1 MTDYIGLPP
10 QSRIIPVTKGTDVSF
25 TLRRRDTES
34 NPVDWDADVF
44 VNVDL
49 KDAERKPDPTR
60 VEAVVT
66 GPDALVRIE
75 SEVVDRIATGMTWQA
90 IVSLPGSPTL
100 EKPLC
105 VGSFERF
112 DGKAVS

>member
-1 MTDYIGLPP
+1 MTGYIGLPP

-25 TLRRRDTES
+25 TLRRRDADG
-34 NPVDWDADVF
+34 NLVDWDAEVF

-49 KDAERKPDPTR
+49 KDGPRRVDAEVSGAD
-60 VEAVVT
+60 AV
-66 GPDALVRIE
+66 VRIE
-75 SEVVDRIATGMTWQA
+75 SEIANLVSLGHTVTTWQA
-90 IVSLPGSPTL
+90 VVSIPGNPSL

-112 DGKAVS
+112 DGKAAS

>member
-10 QSRIIPVTKGTDVSF
+10 QSRIIPVTKGTDVAF
-25 TLRRRDTES
+25 TLRRRDGDGNT
-34 NPVDWDADVF
+34 VDWDAEVF

-49 KDAERKPDPTR
+49 KDAPQRFETVVSGAD
-60 VEAVVT
+60 AV
-66 GPDALVRIE
+66 VRIE
-75 SEVVDRIATGMTWQA
+75 SEVANLIKTGTTWQA
-90 IVSLPGSPTL
+90 IVSLPGSPSL

-112 DGKAVS
+112 DGKAVQ